1 MGAAAAA
8 EAAMGGGVEG
18 DAAKKAHSDYC
29 VRAPLSLL
37 LGEGASPL
45 QPI

>member
-8 EAAMGGGVEG
+8 EAGMGGGVKG
-18 DAAKKAHSDYC
+18 DAAEKAHSDC
-29 VRAPLSLL
+29 ARAPLSLL